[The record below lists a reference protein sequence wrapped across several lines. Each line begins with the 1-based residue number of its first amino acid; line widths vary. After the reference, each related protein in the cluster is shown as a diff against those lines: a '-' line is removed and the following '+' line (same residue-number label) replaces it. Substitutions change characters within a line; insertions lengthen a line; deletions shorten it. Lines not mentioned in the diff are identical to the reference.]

1 MKGCQI
7 FISALMLDLV
17 SEKRLNKFQ
26 FTSSNCSDLIGV
38 LKLEWFSLWE
48 SLPPSSNTKEKE
60 TINPTSE
67 FSQLLLKYFERF
79 LFLWLFL
86 FQYEI
91 RLFVLPCFFVTRQ
104 MAFPGTKL
112 LCRLHFW
119 KFEKI
124 LFFSSQYSE
133 CDNLQDYRF
142 PNDVCK
148 CQLLVQLF

>member
-1 MKGCQI
+1 M
-7 FISALMLDLV
+7 

-104 MAFPGTKL
+104 MAFPGRKL
-112 LCRLHFW
+112 PLRATYLKVC
-119 KFEKI
+119 EY
-124 LFFSSQYSE
+124 LFRDLFLKKGESVPE
-133 CDNLQDYRF
+133 VIQDWWAEVAELIKRAKVK
-142 PNDVCK
+142 N
-148 CQLLVQLF
+148 